1 VIRVDATS
9 FVPIYEQIKQGV
21 VRLVALGRL
30 KVGEPLPS
38 IRDLASEILV
48 NPNTVARAYRELEQ
62 DGLLSTLKGRGSFVA
77 ERARPDAE
85 RELKA
90 HLGRVMDEIIAE
102 ARRFDLGDEAI
113 LELFEGRVRRAAG
126 RKKGGRNE

>member
-9 FVPIYEQIKQGV
+9 FVPIYEQIKQGI
-21 VRLVALGRL
+21 VRLVATGRL

-38 IRDLASEILV
+38 IRDLAAEIIV

-62 DGLLSTLKGRGSFVA
+62 GGLVLTQKGRGSFVA
-77 ERARPDAE
+77 DRARPDMD
-85 RELKA
+85 RDIKV
-90 HLGRVMDEIIAE
+90 HLGQAMDEAIAE
-102 ARRFDLGDEAI
+102 ARRFDLDAGAI
-113 LELFEGRVRRAAG
+113 RELFEDRLRRAAG